1 MDGGISQGCQPLLKG
16 GLAYLGRRGLE
27 RLCSGDQFA
36 SRECGGQRI
45 TLICRSLREAGWRH
59 ERFEKGKKQEGIL
72 AGQARLCPGGRGG
85 KRALRTS
92 GLARFPGIE
101 RVRRGRKRKLGREVV
116 SGLEGLGCICQR
128 ISSGRK

>member
-1 MDGGISQGCQPLLKG
+1 MGISQGCQPLLKG

-36 SRECGGQRI
+36 SRERGGQRI
-45 TLICRSLREAGWRH
+45 TLICRSLREGGWRH

-72 AGQARLCPGGRGG
+72 ARQARLCPDGRGG
-85 KRALRTS
+85 GEGHEDKWT
-92 GLARFPGIE
+92 GPRFPGVE
-101 RVRRGRKRKLGREVV
+101 RVRRGRKSKPGRKVV
-116 SGLEGLGCICQR
+116 PGLEGLGCICQR